1 MINFE
6 FDWTPIIVG
15 LVAFIV
21 GYLFAMLDRR
31 VTQTMQKDKKD
42 QEKDA
47 ENKPAPDLSA
57 LSITLADQEA
67 HIKLFGTPIE
77 PEQITPEQRKQLIG
91 LLNLIRPLLEGKPAV
106 VAKSTI
112 QAQPKPAN
120 PAPQPLA
127 TSAATARP
135 SQPVGKSAEASKS
148 EAADEPTS
156 IVVQIDTILQRQ
168 LAGNPLENRGVR
180 LVESPTGSVTVYVGL
195 DHFDSVDEIP
205 DADVQAAIRTAIAAW
220 EQSIT
225 SGS

>member
-1 MINFE
+1 MKSI
-6 FDWTPIIVG
+6 
-15 LVAFIV
+15 
-21 GYLFAMLDRR
+21 R
-31 VTQTMQKDKKD
+31 
-42 QEKDA
+42 
-47 ENKPAPDLSA
+47 
-57 LSITLADQEA
+57 ITLADQQA
-67 HIKLFGTPIE
+67 HVKLFGTLIE

-106 VAKSTI
+106 VAKSTV

-120 PAPQPLA
+120 PTPQSLA

-135 SQPVGKSAEASKS
+135 SQPVGKPAEASKG

-156 IVVQIDTILQRQ
+156 IVAQIDAILQRQ
-168 LAGNPLENRGVR
+168 LADNPLEKRGVR
-180 LVESPTGSVTVYVGL
+180 LIESPTGSVTVYVGL
-195 DHFDSVDEIP
+195 DHFDSVEEIP

>member
-21 GYLFAMLDRR
+21 GYLFALLDRR

-67 HIKLFGTPIE
+67 HVKLFGTPIE

-91 LLNLIRPLLEGKPAV
+91 LLTLIRPLLEGKPAV
-106 VAKSTI
+106 KAKSTI

-120 PAPQPLA
+120 PAPQSLA
-127 TSAATARP
+127 APAATARP
-135 SQPVGKSAEASKS
+135 SQPVSKSAEASKS
-148 EAADEPTS
+148 EAPDEPTS
-156 IVVQIDTILQRQ
+156 IVAQIDAILQRQ

-225 SGS
+225 

>member
-6 FDWTPIIVG
+6 FNWTPVIVG

-42 QEKDA
+42 QEKNE

-67 HIKLFGTPIE
+67 HVKLFGTPID

-106 VAKSTI
+106 VANSTA
-112 QAQPKPAN
+112 QAQPKPVN
-120 PAPQPLA
+120 PGSQSPA

-135 SQPVGKSAEASKS
+135 SQPVGKSSEAAKS

-156 IVVQIDTILQRQ
+156 IVTQIDAILQRQ
-168 LAGNPLENRGVR
+168 LAGNPLEKRGVR

-205 DADVQAAIRTAIAAW
+205 DPDVQAAIRTAIAAW

-225 SGS
+225 PGS